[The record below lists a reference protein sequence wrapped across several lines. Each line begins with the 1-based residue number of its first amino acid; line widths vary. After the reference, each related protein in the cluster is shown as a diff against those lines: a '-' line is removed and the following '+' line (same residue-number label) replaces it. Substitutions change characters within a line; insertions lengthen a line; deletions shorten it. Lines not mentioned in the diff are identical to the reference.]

1 MVSWMGLNYTSEQFS
16 PPGMWWSS
24 TIWRATPAP
33 PSAPAAALPAPA
45 AAPPV
50 PTIEPVLDNN
60 VSVSVYG
67 RVIPI
72 SAGKRRLP
80 GDLIWLKKDQLNTD
94 GQYTASAAYSFG
106 YRLIAGAS
114 ATLVKLW
121 ANGVKIYDATTGFT
135 AEGLSFVVYD
145 GSQTAVDPEI
155 AADKGAAI
163 TPAYKHQ
170 LYIRGIFPTKEFN
183 GMLPNI
189 SALFEDDPSGYRTF
203 IPWSNVGSDETLNP
217 DDCELPDIELSNGNL
232 TAERV
237 EPDPDPS
244 PHHWASVR
252 STKGRPANQADGH
265 GWFVFEARN
274 DHVSVYPEGPA
285 IFPMDYQGPGLTTE
299 LSGGTAGGT
308 AGDAN
313 SLMAKVLGGFRVNG
327 TETGVLFGTQML
339 EGDWAMIA
347 VRLDLMKLWTNHAD
361 AASDWVN
368 GIVGDPVEGIGG
380 LDVSFMGGHTIYP
393 VWWSAFLG
401 QKGTFNFTGPF
412 VNVGPSGTSGGGITS
427 ASTLPEIIVAVG
439 ARCGFDITDFSFT
452 GLEHLKVTGVVI
464 TTDTDFLSFLKNAGR
479 VYGYDY
485 TESGGQIL
493 VRKAVI
499 GTTYA
504 VDIDDIPESSLIPTS
519 QDAAVTTTRDN
530 SHRPEIIE
538 IQYQDETI
546 DYQPSTQRAR
556 IPRIQAPVTDKFGI
570 PFVMSAQEALT
581 GASTA
586 LYREQ
591 SERVTHS
598 FQLPFQFQP
607 IEPTDIIQFTSSGK
621 AYTAKVTGVTRN
633 SDLSI
638 KVTAA
643 NLLTA
648 EAEPI
653 EDDFAGENYEDYH
666 GGGSSGDPNID
677 NVPLAVITPVLNFS
691 KRGSSASVV
700 LLEDI

>member
-1 MVSWMGLNYTSEQFS
+1 MVSWMGLNYQSEQFS
-16 PPGMWWSS
+16 PPGMWWSN

-33 PSAPAAALPAPA
+33 ASAPAAALPAPA

-80 GDLIWLKKDQLNTD
+80 GDLIWLKQDQLNTEGD
-94 GQYTASAAYSFG
+94 YTANAAYSFG
-106 YRLIAGAS
+106 YRLIDGAA

-121 ANGVKIYDATTGFT
+121 ANGVKIYDAAAGFT

-145 GSQTAVDPEI
+145 GSQTEVDPEI

-170 LYIRGIFPTKEFN
+170 LYIRGVFPTKEFN

-189 SALFEDDPSGYRTF
+189 SALFEDEPAGFERF
-203 IPWSNVGSDETLNP
+203 LPWATVGASESLNP
-217 DDCELPDIELSNGNL
+217 GDCSDKIELSNGNL
-232 TAERV
+232 TAERTTSAA
-237 EPDPDPS
+237 DA
-244 PHHWASVR
+244 WATVR
-252 STKGRPANQADGH
+252 STKGRPADQAAGF
-265 GWFVFEARN
+265 GWFVFEAKN
-274 DHVSVYPEGPA
+274 DLLTGSV
-285 IFPMDYQGPGLTTE
+285 FRDQQGPGLATQAQALDGE
-299 LSGGTAGGT
+299 AGGT
-308 AGDAN
+308 SNSVMFTALAN
-313 SLMAKVLGGFRVNG
+313 CFYNNHATGFDTLNMPEGGWTMF
-327 TETGVLFGTQML
+327 
-339 EGDWAMIA
+339 A
-347 VRLDLMKLWTNHAD
+347 VRLDVMRMWKGINSYGWDNSTGD
-361 AASDWVN
+361 MPGFDSASGN
-368 GIVGDPVEGIGG
+368 PLEGTGG
-380 LDVSFMGGHTIYP
+380 LNISFLSGATIYP
-393 VWWSAFLG
+393 AWFCKLLT
-401 QKGTFNFTGPF
+401 QKGSFNFTGPF
-412 VNVGPSGTSGGGITS
+412 VNTPPGQSSGSGNTA

-439 ARCGFDITDFSFT
+439 ARCGFDIADFSFT
-452 GLEHLKVTGVVI
+452 GIEHINVTGIVI

-499 GTTYA
+499 GTTYT

-556 IPRIQAPVTDKFGI
+556 IPRIRAPVTDKFGI

-598 FQLPFQFQP
+598 FQLPFQYQP
-607 IEPTDIIQFTSSGK
+607 VEPTDIIQFTSSGK

-648 EAEPI
+648 EAEPV

-666 GGGSSGDPNID
+666 GGGYSGDPNID
-677 NVPLAVITPVLNFS
+677 NIPLAALAPLLNFS